1 VEIYVECNVIRQ
13 NATARSGQQLP
24 EHEGEKAHRYSSFR
38 FNDPQNA
45 ITGQVLIAN
54 NMIENL
60 GADFANGMQVD
71 SVAAAWGRFG
81 FRVVIVLPASLHGR
95 QREHDR
101 PWTYKS

>member
-1 VEIYVECNVIRQ
+1 MECNAIRQ
-13 NATARSGQQLP
+13 NATAGSANSCQCTKA
-24 EHEGEKAHRYSSFR
+24 KAHRYSSFR